1 MIYDL
6 IVIGGGA
13 AGLVVGNLAKTKG
26 FKFLILEMNK
36 AARKIR
42 VTGNGKCNLTN
53 LDMRPEYYNDD
64 FVKDVIYS
72 YPPQKVISFF
82 ERMGVKT
89 KTVENRVYP
98 YNESALTVASFL
110 IKGVQENL
118 IEGYKV
124 ESIKKLED
132 IFVINDEY
140 KAKNVFFA
148 TGTDATMGH
157 DSVSL
162 LKAFGHRLVPF
173 KPSLVWLK
181 TEVGYIKGLNGIRAK
196 AALSLFD
203 KDKKIAV
210 ERGEVLFKKE
220 GVSGIA
226 AFMLSAYVA
235 RKDGDYSLSID
246 FAEDMTAT
254 LLSKYPLEGV
264 VKKEISHNIFKQ
276 ARDRKISPEQ
286 AVKDFRLK
294 IIGLGERKFAQVLSG
309 GIDLGDMDPKTM
321 CSKLVKGLY
330 ILGECMNI
338 DGQCGGY
345 NLHWAFASAMAAME
359 SISK

>member
-140 KAKNVFFA
+140 KAKNVFFCHGYRRHN
-148 TGTDATMGH
+148 GT
-157 DSVSL
+157 
-162 LKAFGHRLVPF
+162 
-173 KPSLVWLK
+173 
-181 TEVGYIKGLNGIRAK
+181 
-196 AALSLFD
+196 
-203 KDKKIAV
+203 
-210 ERGEVLFKKE
+210 
-220 GVSGIA
+220 
-226 AFMLSAYVA
+226 
-235 RKDGDYSLSID
+235 
-246 FAEDMTAT
+246 
-254 LLSKYPLEGV
+254 
-264 VKKEISHNIFKQ
+264 
-276 ARDRKISPEQ
+276 
-286 AVKDFRLK
+286 
-294 IIGLGERKFAQVLSG
+294 
-309 GIDLGDMDPKTM
+309 
-321 CSKLVKGLY
+321 
-330 ILGECMNI
+330 
-338 DGQCGGY
+338 
-345 NLHWAFASAMAAME
+345 
-359 SISK
+359 